1 MITSTL
7 LLAYSRFSALL
18 LAESGEFNIFDP
30 NTIGNFLWTLLIF
43 LIALPLMWK
52 FVFGPIADA
61 LIERDAQAAA
71 AVNAAQAASDDAER
85 ARAEVE
91 VVLGNANA
99 EAKKVIAAA
108 TSRAEVRER
117 DIIEGAKKE
126 SEAMITSARAQIEAE
141 RDKAVATI
149 REEVVDLSMKAASE
163 VLGRN
168 VGGDDDRRLAKS
180 IVESSGV
187 GSSSGGSS
195 SGGRAGA

>member
-7 LLAYSRFSALL
+7 LLAPVRYSALL

-52 FVFGPIADA
+52 FVFGPIAAA

-71 AVNAAQAASDDAER
+71 AVNAAQAASEDAER

-117 DIIEGAKKE
+117 DIIDNAKKE
-126 SEAMITSARAQIEAE
+126 SEAMITSARSQIEAE

-149 REEVVDLSMKAASE
+149 REEVVDLSMKAATE

-168 VGGDDDRRLAKS
+168 VGGEDDRRLAKS
-180 IVESSGV
+180 IVESTNGSG
-187 GSSSGGSS
+187 
-195 SGGRAGA
+195 AGA